1 LRRCAGPPPAV
12 ISDNEEVSMAVQL
25 KDLQDKTKY
34 KKVLKEELTS
44 LKATP
49 SVFHY
54 FDKFKFSD
62 GKLAPLLLVGDLMR
76 KDLFESVKDTDAAIK
91 ARGKVAKAGAQ
102 VQFLVEM
109 GALPLDKIK
118 ADMGGVEAAEVKKL
132 GDAPAAPADAALKG
146 AAEAKL
152 VLVRKQFDAIKGRVS
167 DEDRKGMHATFGR
180 VEEAM
185 TAGRYGDAIT
195 EMKAAEMAS
204 AKAGN
209 ALRADQAAK
218 EASATK
224 SFDDFAGIARESLK
238 KANAAQA
245 EVKKLTEELKS
256 TEQKGSAAASKK
268 GQASQ
273 ATALKLQ
280 AAAKELKTAL
290 DLAKEAL
297 AAAQKP
303 KDADQAQI
311 KLLATQ
317 LLAVQTTYTQ
327 AAAALGAPGKI
338 ADNAELKA
346 SADAIKGKVGE
357 MGAAAEFKKEQ
368 YAAGGH
374 GSGRH
379 GSQTG
384 VEQQARRVASDVTP
398 DQAHNPAGT
407 ATNTAQWKTTIKWK
421 EVTGPDGKPV
431 AARDGE
437 GKRIVEKPAQIV
449 QTVIDE
455 VSNTFKAKTASMFL
469 NPALEHEAVTQ
480 AIKIAE
486 QCVWTQWEKA
496 GAWTDLTSLTIVV
509 PPPKTAKGYGMAV
522 GRAEGFVKTAAAA
535 AAAHVK
541 DFEAGKI
548 TVDEL
553 MKLLNTQIETD
564 RTGDGA
570 ALIPRAKVVL
580 ERADTKEATKWVAK
594 TYFPSADAPGWEC
607 ARDTPLA
614 GQRVKPRGGGA
625 PVVAPDYSR

>member
-1 LRRCAGPPPAV
+1 
-12 ISDNEEVSMAVQL
+12 MAVQL
-25 KDLQDKTKY
+25 KDLRDKTKY
-34 KKVLKEELTS
+34 KKALKEELTS

-54 FDKFKFSD
+54 FDKFKFAD

-118 ADMGGVEAAEVKKL
+118 TDMGGVDAAEVKKL

-152 VLVRKQFDAIKGRVS
+152 VLVTKQFDAIKGRVS

-180 VEEAM
+180 IEEAM
-185 TAGRYGDAIT
+185 TAGRYGEAIT

-209 ALRADQAAK
+209 ALRADQADK
-218 EASATK
+218 ESAATK

-238 KANAAQA
+238 KATAAQA
-245 EVKKLTEELKS
+245 EVKKLTEELKA
-256 TEQKGSAAASKK
+256 TEQKASAAGAKK

-297 AAAQKP
+297 TAAQKP

-327 AAAALGAPGKI
+327 AAAALGTPGKI

-346 SADAIKGKVGE
+346 SADAIKDKVGE
-357 MGAAAEFKKEQ
+357 MGAAAEFKKAVRRQ
-368 YAAGGH
+368 RLTPR
-374 GSGRH
+374 RH
-379 GSQTG
+379 AQTG
-384 VEQQARRVASDVTP
+384 VEKQARRVASDVTP
-398 DQAHNPAGT
+398 DQKTIPPALPPT
-407 ATNTAQWKTTIKWK
+407 RRRKTTIKWK
-421 EVTGPDGKPV
+421 EVMAPT
-431 AARDGE
+431 ASRSRRATAS
-437 GKRIVEKPAQIV
+437 KRIVDKPAVIV
-449 QTVIDE
+449 RVID
-455 VSNTFKAKTASMFL
+455 
-469 NPALEHEAVTQ
+469 
-480 AIKIAE
+480 
-486 QCVWTQWEKA
+486 
-496 GAWTDLTSLTIVV
+496 G
-509 PPPKTAKGYGMAV
+509 
-522 GRAEGFVKTAAAA
+522 
-535 AAAHVK
+535 
-541 DFEAGKI
+541 
-548 TVDEL
+548 
-553 MKLLNTQIETD
+553 
-564 RTGDGA
+564 
-570 ALIPRAKVVL
+570 
-580 ERADTKEATKWVAK
+580 
-594 TYFPSADAPGWEC
+594 
-607 ARDTPLA
+607 
-614 GQRVKPRGGGA
+614 
-625 PVVAPDYSR
+625 